1 MITLEQIQKLDE
13 KVTAAVQVI
22 RNLKEENASLQEKLD
37 QYQGRIDELEVLINT
52 FKKDQGKIEQGIIN
66 ALEQLNELE
75 DAIAEE
81 AAEPE
86 TAAEEKAEIPNPTEE
101 APENIEQ
108 ETEQRQDAAPESA
121 ESGDEDSEDTELDI
135 F

>member
-22 RNLKEENASLQEKLD
+22 RSLKEENASLQEKLG
-37 QYQGRIDELEVLINT
+37 QYQSRIDELEVLINT

-75 DAIAEE
+75 DAIGEE
-81 AAEPE
+81 ASEPE
-86 TAAEEKAEIPNPTEE
+86 TAAEETVEIPGPIAE
-101 APENIEQ
+101 APEN
-108 ETEQRQDAAPESA
+108 TE
-121 ESGDEDSEDTELDI
+121 
-135 F
+135 

>member
-22 RNLKEENASLQEKLD
+22 RSLKEENASLQEKLG
-37 QYQGRIDELEVLINT
+37 QYQSRIDELEVLINT

-75 DAIAEE
+75 DAIGEE
-81 AAEPE
+81 ASEPE
-86 TAAEEKAEIPNPTEE
+86 TAAEETVEIPGPIAE
-101 APENIEQ
+101 APENTEQ
-108 ETEQRQDAAPESA
+108 ETEQDAAPESA
-121 ESGDEDSEDTELDI
+121 ESGEEDSEDTELDI

>member
-1 MITLEQIQKLDE
+1 MITLEQIQTLDE

-22 RNLKEENASLQEKLD
+22 RSLKVENASLQEKLD
-37 QYQGRIDELEVLINT
+37 QYQNRIDELEVLINT

-81 AAEPE
+81 ASEPE
-86 TAAEEKAEIPNPTEE
+86 PAVEEPVEVQEPVEETVEETPEITV
-101 APENIEQ
+101 Q
-108 ETEQRQDAAPESA
+108 EPASTLESA
-121 ESGDEDSEDTELDI
+121 ESGEEDAEDTELDI